1 MEDNKVLLSEVFFYS
16 KKRKHLPVVGYRPD
30 ALFEGQN
37 PDEYWC
43 ITFTDCFISEFDT
56 WSTAKIKFTFQNSHY
71 DQVREGQMFQIME
84 GRNAVGV
91 GKVIRVVNDKDQ

>member
-37 PDEYWC
+37 PDEYWG

-56 WSTAKIKFTFQNSHY
+56 W
-71 DQVREGQMFQIME
+71 
-84 GRNAVGV
+84 
-91 GKVIRVVNDKDQ
+91 